1 MVVAFYALREL
12 RDPVVSVFGLHPLF
26 ESYGAAL
33 AEDPCMPVVAIY
45 EHGDTG
51 SNEDDIGST
60 RELCIVLTKP
70 EATAV
75 KHGAEGNLRL
85 ASRAADGGHVA
96 PDLFRRLG
104 LVIHR
109 RIRSDDEI
117 ERKVGNV
124 SEALSFH
131 HDFDGSTSVIPP
143 GCGDYI
149 REFVQGHMVGA
160 VDVSRSDRDRDKSA
174 G

>member
-1 MVVAFYALREL
+1 MVVAFYTLGEL
-12 RDPVVSVFGLHPLF
+12 RDPVVSVFSLHPLL
-26 ESYGAAL
+26 EGCGAAL
-33 AEDPCMPVVAIY
+33 AEDPCMPVVAIDEY
-45 EHGDTG
+45 GDTG
-51 SNEDDIGST
+51 SHEDDIGST
-60 RELCIVLTKP
+60 REPCIVFTKP

-75 KHGAEGNLRL
+75 KHRAEGNLRL

-104 LVIHR
+104 LVVHR

-124 SEALSFH
+124 SEALSFY
-131 HDFDGSTSVIPP
+131 HDFECSTGVVPL

-160 VDVSRSDRDRDKSA
+160 VDISRSDRD
-174 G
+174 